1 MYPPTQ
7 NLNDL
12 TGRSRLAGAPAKGRT
27 TDLARQVA
35 NLRADLTDYAAILS
49 DSAAILQATSKALSE
64 LAQLM
69 STQPKDTP

>member
-1 MYPPTQ
+1 MYPPPQ

-12 TGRSRLAGAPAKGRT
+12 TGRSAPGRRFCKGRT
-27 TDLARQVA
+27 TDLAQQVA

-69 STQPKDTP
+69 STQQKNP